1 MRLAIIVEGGVVQA
15 IISDDP
21 KALAAAID
29 DILLVDYD
37 TDGADDNETTPVDQG
52 DGTTARAF
60 VSRWGHIAKAD
71 IPLADLA
78 ESIGDA

>member
-1 MRLAIIVEGGVVQA
+1 MRLAIIVEGGVVQS

-21 KALAAAID
+21 EALATAID

-37 TDGADDNETTPVDQG
+37 TDGALDSETTPVDQG

-60 VSRWGHIAKAD
+60 VSRWGFVSKAD
-71 IPLADLA
+71 IPLAELA
-78 ESIGDA
+78 ESIGDS